1 MKASQQQQAHK
12 EEATEDKARPTLAC
26 CGLSLKNYFS
36 THAIFC
42 GSRDQ
47 ANGYLCAAWSIL
59 LMLGGSTIIAMV
71 RTFTSLLD

>member
-1 MKASQQQQAHK
+1 MKASQEEAHK
-12 EEATEDKARPTLAC
+12 EEAMEDKARPTLAC
-26 CGLSLKNYFS
+26 CGLSLKQYF

-47 ANGYLCAAWSIL
+47 ANGYLCAAWSSF

-71 RTFTSLLD
+71 MHFTSFPG